1 MTKWEVARYLIDAK
15 KCVDS
20 ILYIARHKKSLYNID
35 LRKKT
40 SSILREFYINC
51 CVVLDETKRKKEMCN
66 KSEIIKRV
74 YYERDKDKAHK
85 DSDYKPL
92 KFDTFTEL
100 SSIMKKQ
107 LREVFVYCK
116 DVLPDNITLDYVPHD
131 KELFRFVKSISPEK
145 EQEILQKKHPLYG
158 KMSSTNPNDMI
169 IRKVFQ
175 DTEDIRNMT
184 EDEKDKYAVV
194 IENGLNLFE
203 GLQNRQDSIIR
214 FNVLSGYNAWCSFKK
229 DSVEWIT
236 KMTVLG
242 LLDIYSMPQ
251 LPDPENKEAMEEVR
265 KIFGGLLNDQT

>member
-131 KELFRFVKSISPEK
+131 KELFRFVNAISPEK
-145 EQEILQKKHPLYG
+145 EKEILQEKHPQYG
-158 KMSSTNPNDMI
+158 KSLSKNPNDI
-169 IRKVFQ
+169 IVRKVFQ
-175 DTEDIRNMT
+175 DTEDIRNMS
-184 EDEKDKYAVV
+184 EEEKEQYGVI

-214 FNVLSGYNAWCSFKK
+214 FNVLSGYNAWCSFEKG
-229 DSVEWIT
+229 SVELIT
-236 KMTVLG
+236 KWTLLG
-242 LLDIYSMPQ
+242 ILDIYSMPK
-251 LPDPENKEAMEEVR
+251 LPDTNNKEACEEVR
-265 KIFGGLLNDQT
+265 RIFGGLLYDQT